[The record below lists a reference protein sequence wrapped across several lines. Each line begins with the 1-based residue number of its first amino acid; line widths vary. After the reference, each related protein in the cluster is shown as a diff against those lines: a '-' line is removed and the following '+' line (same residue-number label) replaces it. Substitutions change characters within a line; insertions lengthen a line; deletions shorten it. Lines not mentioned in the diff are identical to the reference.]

1 MEALAQQLQRLAEGR
16 NWPALAAVDR
26 KVSALLAALPPR
38 AQWSAR
44 ESDAFE
50 HLRRAHRAVQE
61 LCDSEAARLGAQL
74 QDLRN
79 HRQGWVAYALMELEE
94 AI

>member
-1 MEALAQQLQRLAEGR
+1 MQAMAQQLQRLATGR
-16 NWPALAAVDR
+16 DWPGLAALDR

-44 ESDAFE
+44 ERAAFE
-50 HLRRAHRAVQE
+50 GLRRAHGAARE
-61 LCDSEAARLGAQL
+61 LCEDEAARLGAQL
-74 QDLRN
+74 RDMRS
-79 HRQGWVAYALMELEE
+79 HRQGWVAYALNELEE